1 MKPSKA
7 HILAL
12 SEALLV
18 TFLWSTSYILVKMGL
33 REINPLAFVTYR
45 YVVASLV
52 LALPMLGRFRSF
64 LANLSLKRVS
74 VFLLLGFSGYFV
86 AQGLQ
91 ILGLY
96 YLQAVAVTFILNLTP
111 IFVLVLGVFF
121 LKEKPSPVQIIG
133 IVLTLCGVLVFFAN
147 SVMVLGE
154 VFGVVATFVSGFGWA
169 IYMVV
174 TRYWLRENVEIIPLT
189 ACSMALGAVML
200 LVITGLTGNVV
211 QISVDGWALVLW
223 LGIVNTALA
232 FVLWNHSLKSLR
244 AYEQSVIQNTM
255 LIQIALLACVFLNE
269 FLTLYKVLGIVLVF
283 VGVLIV
289 QLF

>member
-1 MKPSKA
+1 
-7 HILAL
+7 
-12 SEALLV
+12 
-18 TFLWSTSYILVKMGL
+18 MGL

-52 LALPMLGRFRSF
+52 LALPMFGRFRSF
-64 LANLSLKRVS
+64 LANLNLKRVS

-133 IVLTLCGVLVFFAN
+133 IVLTLCGVLVFFAD

-174 TRYWLRENVEIIPLT
+174 TRYWLRENVDVIPLT
-189 ACSMALGAVML
+189 TCSMALGAVML

-232 FVLWNHSLKSLR
+232 FVLWNHSLKTLR